1 MKNSFP
7 FIIAEIGINHEG
19 IMERAFR
26 MISDAHNAGCKVVK
40 FQCHIVEDEY
50 VPCAY
55 DIIPSNADENIY
67 DMMKRCSLNETQER
81 ALKLHAE
88 NLGMTYLCTPF
99 SRAAADRLERME
111 VTMYKIGSGECNNYP
126 LVRHIVSK
134 GKPIILSTGMNDFD
148 SIDKAV
154 GIIGDQ
160 LYAILH
166 CVSEYPTP
174 YEHVNLPRMLELGR
188 RYHVPCGL
196 SDHSKGIY
204 TALAAVA
211 LGASVVEKHFTSDK
225 SWKGSD
231 IPISIEPGELAELVR
246 GTDAITRAMGGSK
259 PFDQLTKDFAF
270 ACVVSI
276 DNIAVGD
283 LLTTKNIW
291 VKRPGT
297 GEIKAL
303 QYDAILGKMAQ
314 RNIPKD
320 VQLRWS
326 DIK

>member
-1 MKNSFP
+1 MKNNFP
-7 FIIAEIGINHEG
+7 LVIAEIGINHEG

-26 MISDAHNAGCKVVK
+26 MIGDACDAGCRVVK

-50 VPCAY
+50 VLCAR

-67 DMMKRCSLNETQER
+67 DMMKRCSLNETQET
-81 ALKLHAE
+81 ALKKYAE

-99 SRAAADRLERME
+99 SRAAADRLEKME

-174 YEHVNLPRMLELGR
+174 YEHVNLPRMMELGR

-246 GTDAITRAMGGSK
+246 GADAITRAMGDSK
-259 PFDQLTKDFAF
+259 SFDQSTATFAF
-270 ACVVSI
+270 ASVVSI
-276 DNIAVGD
+276 NPISAGEI
-283 LLTTKNIW
+283 LSTGNIW

-303 QYDAILGKMAQ
+303 QYDAILGKIAQ
-314 RNIPKD
+314 RNISKD
-320 VQLRWS
+320 TQLKWS